1 MACLFQAQRVYSC
14 TLSPNQEVAV
24 PLPIPVGWIDPHPV
38 KHRKMRDKQQ
48 TIAAAAAASGK
59 GRKKEGVVI
68 YNFEEP
74 VVADLIVPNVQ
85 KRSVKKRV

>member
-1 MACLFQAQRVYSC
+1 
-14 TLSPNQEVAV
+14 
-24 PLPIPVGWIDPHPV
+24 
-38 KHRKMRDKQQ
+38 MRDKQQ

-59 GRKKEGVVI
+59 GRKKEGVVT